1 MGFLASSAGKESTCN
16 PGDPGLI
23 PESGSSSGEE
33 IGYLFQNSW
42 ASLVAQMVKNLPAM
56 RETWV

>member
-16 PGDPGLI
+16 PEDPGLI

-33 IGYLFQNSW
+33 IGYLFQYSW
-42 ASLVAQMVKNLPAM
+42 PSLMSQTVKYPPAKQG
-56 RETWV
+56 TWV